1 MFDFLTLLPHPSLPT
16 TPEIVPLE
24 YSAPLSKPAFLSQQ
38 RWWLCLN
45 DGDVMNVKAEHP
57 RVLAH
62 AL

>member
-1 MFDFLTLLPHPSLPT
+1 MLPHPSLPT

-38 RWWLCLN
+38 RSWPCRAFSLKP
-45 DGDVMNVKAEHP
+45 GDVMNVKAAHP